1 LIPRDARTLRKCGR
15 CASFK
20 GPSLSR
26 CSLYYPYTLTLSAPG
41 VTRPQVLYDGP
52 FLARARSLTA
62 EALDELSVA
71 ALTDHELAA
80 AATAAAKVAAGEAAA
95 DSGTHG
101 G

>member
-1 LIPRDARTLRKCGR
+1 
-15 CASFK
+15 
-20 GPSLSR
+20 
-26 CSLYYPYTLTLSAPG
+26 
-41 VTRPQVLYDGP
+41 VLYDGP